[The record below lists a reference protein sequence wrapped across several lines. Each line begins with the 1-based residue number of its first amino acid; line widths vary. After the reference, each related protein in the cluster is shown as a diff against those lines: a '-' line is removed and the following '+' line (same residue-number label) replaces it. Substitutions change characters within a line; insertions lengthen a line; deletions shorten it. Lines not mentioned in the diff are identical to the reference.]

1 MSSANPMYVNKYVW
15 YPKNDTLS
23 LDYEQKA
30 VRNVGYIYVVL
41 VVRVTAVTKYA
52 SVIILPSAGLRSG
65 YIYIG

>member
-1 MSSANPMYVNKYVW
+1 MYVNKYVW

-23 LDYEQKA
+23 LGYEQKA

-41 VVRVTAVTKYA
+41 VVLAVTRYA